1 MLQVLLVLNCGWTDL
16 GTPKRVADTGRS
28 LKQVRPLAAASQSA
42 TGAGYLDLASN
53 HPASRY
59 PRRPRRTRRQGEDSQ
74 MKCMSPRDRQEHL
87 TAARALKMAGSPHA
101 YVRGSTVK
109 FYEWLRE
116 NRACKVPDGPAVWI
130 CGDCHSGNLG
140 PIADSKGQIEIQI
153 RDLDQTVIGN
163 PNHDLIRLA
172 LSLAS
177 AARGSALPGV
187 ATAQMLEHMTEGYEC
202 GLRIDPN
209 RSRVEAQ
216 RPDCIKIVMKRAMG
230 RTWKHLA
237 RERLED
243 TKPTIPLGKRFW
255 PLTREE
261 RRELIALFDLKRVR
275 GLVTSLKGRDRDL
288 RIEVLDAAYWM
299 KGCSSLGRLR
309 YAVLLGLG
317 SKPGKHDDYC
327 LIDIKEAMP
336 AAAPRSNGSA
346 MPRDN
351 GKRVVQGAQ
360 HLAPALGERM
370 MAARFLGQSVFLR
383 ELLPQ
388 DLKLEIDQISHE
400 EAVGAARFLAAVLGK
415 AHGRQM
421 DSPTRKSFLRDL
433 KLRRSRRLDAP
444 SWLWSSVVDL
454 AGIHEVAY
462 LEHCRQYALLT
473 RPPKARTRHGR
484 SRRRER
490 N

>member
-1 MLQVLLVLNCGWTDL
+1 MNFMSPENRQGH
-16 GTPKRVADTGRS
+16 
-28 LKQVRPLAAASQSA
+28 LAA
-42 TGAGYLDLASN
+42 
-53 HPASRY
+53 SRN
-59 PRRPRRTRRQGEDSQ
+59 
-74 MKCMSPRDRQEHL
+74 
-87 TAARALKMAGSPHA
+87 LKMASSPHA
-101 YVRGSTVK
+101 FVRGSTVK
-109 FYEWLRE
+109 FYEWLE
-116 NRACKVPDGPAVWI
+116 EGRAAAVPEGPAVWI

-140 PIADSKGQIEIQI
+140 PIADSKGRIEIQI

-187 ATAQMLEHMTEGYEC
+187 ATAQMLEHMMEGYET
-202 GLRIDPN
+202 GLKVDPN
-209 RSRVEAQ
+209 RTKVEEQ
-216 RPDCIKIVMKRAMG
+216 RPDCIKVVMRRALE

-243 TKPTIPLGKRFW
+243 TRPTIPLGKRFW

-261 RRELIALFDLKRVR
+261 KRELSALFESKAVR
-275 GLVTSLKGRDRDL
+275 ELVTSLKGREANSV
-288 RIEVLDAAYWM
+288 IEVLDAAYWM

-317 SKPGKHDDYC
+317 SKHGRPDDYC
-327 LIDIKEAMP
+327 LIDIKEAIP
-336 AAAPRSNGSA
+336 AAAPRSKGGK

-351 GKRVVQGAQ
+351 GKRVVEGARQ
-360 HLAPALGERM
+360 LAPALGERM
-370 MAARFLGQSVFLR
+370 KAARFLGRSVFLR

-400 EAVGAARFLAAVLGK
+400 EAVGAATFLAAVLGK

-421 DSPTRKSFLRDL
+421 DLPTRKNVLRDL
-433 KLRRSRRLDAP
+433 KQRSSKRLEAP

-462 LEHCRQYALLT
+462 LEHCRQYAMQT
-473 RPPKARTRHGR
+473 S
-484 SRRRER
+484 SRKNRRKHSVSSKSR
-490 N
+490 NGTGK